1 MRMKIS
7 VLSNKKIVLPFGY
20 LSSIQGLIYNM
31 IDKISS
37 EWLHEQGFKYEKR
50 SFKMFVFSEIIEK
63 GNVNQKTKELV
74 FHESI
79 SFYFAT
85 PVSWI
90 IEQLAKNLIL
100 KEEFY
105 LGKNRIKLHSV
116 EILKPVEIL
125 KNKIK
130 VKALS
135 PAEAHSTLL
144 KGDGSKKTYYYS
156 PAEKE
161 FSKLINLNLKKKWEA
176 FYNEKCSYNVNVY
189 PVNIKKCREIYVT
202 EKETIIKGWKC
213 HFFIEGDIP
222 LIKFALDTGLGS
234 RNSLG
239 FGMIDIV

>member
-1 MRMKIS
+1 MKIALQS
-7 VLSNKKIVLPFGY
+7 KGKIILSFGY
-20 LSSIQGLIYNM
+20 FASVQGLIYSM
-31 IDKISS
+31 LDRLSS
-37 EWLHEQGFKYEKR
+37 NWLHEQGFKYEKR
-50 SFKMFVFSEIIEK
+50 SFKLFVFSEIIEK
-63 GNVNQKTKELV
+63 GVVDKQTKEFV
-74 FHESI
+74 FPETV

-85 PVSWI
+85 PVEWI
-90 IEQLAKNLIL
+90 IEQFAKNLIL

-116 EILKPVEIL
+116 EILKPVEVL

-135 PAEAHSTLL
+135 PIEAHSTLL

-161 FSKLINLNLKKKWEA
+161 FSELVNLNLKKKWEA
-176 FYNEKCSYNVNVY
+176 FYNEKCSHNVNVY

-222 LIKFALDTGLGS
+222 LIKFAFDTGLGS